1 MANKHYERML
11 YHHIPSKK
19 WKLKHQWDLTIY
31 LLEWQKFRTLTTL
44 NTNRMWNN
52 LLLWE
57 SKMVLPLWGII
68 GQFLIKVN
76 ILLLYNP
83 AIMLLIIYPMEV
95 KTYVLHM
102 DVQSSSI
109 QNCQTW
115 NQHWHPSVGQ
125 SRYI

>member
-1 MANKHYERML
+1 
-11 YHHIPSKK
+11 
-19 WKLKHQWDLTIY
+19 
-31 LLEWQKFRTLTTL
+31 
-44 NTNRMWNN
+44 
-52 LLLWE
+52 
-57 SKMVLPLWGII
+57 MVLPLWGII

-109 QNCQTW
+109 QNCQT
-115 NQHWHPSVGQ
+115 
-125 SRYI
+125 